1 MPEKNTAELEAENQA
16 EETVETTGIQA
27 DEGQAAADGAEN
39 VEKQEESPY
48 AKQLREL
55 REREEKLK
63 AELEE
68 KEKILANKNRAIEAM
83 KKKTA
88 ESPVSEDELAEK
100 LLRRLEEKQSEKD
113 IRTRIS
119 ALTDDVAER
128 EVIERHY
135 MSSIVRTGN
144 IDEDLKRAI
153 AIADGDRIWEQR
165 RNRALEERREDFITS
180 FAGSSLR
187 GEQKASRQADPIL
200 AQAEQIVRAVN
211 PDAVKHL
218 KR

>member
-1 MPEKNTAELEAENQA
+1 MSDSTSAQLEAENQV
-16 EETVETTGIQA
+16 EETVDTTGTQT
-27 DEGQAAADGAEN
+27 DEGQAVADSEAN

-55 REREEKLK
+55 QESEEKLK

-68 KEKILANKNRAIEAM
+68 KEKILANKNRAIESL

-88 ESPVSEDELAEK
+88 DTSVSEDELTDK
-100 LLRRLEEKQSEKD
+100 LLKRLEERQSEKD
-113 IRTRIS
+113 IRSRIA
-119 ALTDDVAER
+119 ALTYDVAER
-128 EVIERHY
+128 EVIERHFK
-135 MSSIVRTGN
+135 SSIVKTGN
-144 IDEDLKRAI
+144 LDEDLKRAI
-153 AIADGDRIWEQR
+153 AIADGDKIWEQR
-165 RNRALEERREDFITS
+165 RNRALEERREDFITG

-187 GEQKASRQADPIL
+187 GEPSKSRQSDPIL